1 MPKLPFAPAT
11 LIKTPQA
18 LDEVVNILAREP
30 LIGIDSESNSLHA
43 YQERVCL
50 IQISTRTHDYLIDP
64 LSIAD
69 LSPLGTIFASEKVE
83 KVFHGAE
90 YDIVT
95 LKRDFGFEFN
105 SLFDTMIAAK
115 ICNVNPLGLNNLL
128 KAFLNV
134 TIDKRHQ
141 LDNWGIRP
149 LPQDSLLYAQMDS
162 HYLPQLRDILMVRL
176 KSLRRLPEAQ
186 RAFVALTKLAP
197 SIIRQFDPSGFW
209 NIAEP
214 HQLSWRE
221 LAILHELYVM
231 RDTIAQT
238 KNVPPMKIITN
249 PQLVALAQIAPKSS
263 IQLEKCHILSYK
275 QRKRYAKA
283 ILTAVKNGFDAQS
296 LPPPPELHGVESLVA
311 DRYTAL
317 YTWRKERA
325 QKDSVEARSIL
336 SKHVLL
342 QIAQQPPSDM
352 NGLKIIK
359 GVGELR
365 AHTYGADILHIL
377 EKFDYNE
384 E

>member
-1 MPKLPFAPAT
+1 MPKFPFPPAT
-11 LIKTPQA
+11 LIKSPHA
-18 LDEVVNILAREP
+18 LEEVVNILAREP

-64 LSIAD
+64 LSIPD
-69 LSPLGTIFASEKVE
+69 LSALGAIFASETVE

-115 ICNVNPLGLNNLL
+115 ICNVNPLGLNHLL
-128 KAFLNV
+128 QSFLNV
-134 TIDKRHQ
+134 SIDKRHQ

-176 KSLRRLPEAQ
+176 KSLRRLPDAQ
-186 RAFVALTKLAP
+186 RAFIALTKLAP

-221 LAILHELYVM
+221 LAVLHELYVM

-238 KNVPPMKIITN
+238 KDAPPMKIITN
-249 PQLVALAQIAPKSS
+249 QQLLALAQTAPKSS
-263 IQLEKCHILSYK
+263 IQLEKCRVLSYK
-275 QRKRYAKA
+275 QRKRYGKA
-283 ILTAVKNGFDAQS
+283 ILNAIKSGFEAQS

-325 QKDSVEARSIL
+325 QQDGVEVRAIL
-336 SKHVLL
+336 PKQVLL
-342 QIAQQPPSDM
+342 HIAQQPPSDM

-365 AHTYGADILHIL
+365 AHTYGEDILHIL
-377 EKFDYNE
+377 EKFDYNDE
-384 E
+384 

>member
-1 MPKLPFAPAT
+1 MPKYPFPPAI
-11 LIKTPQA
+11 LVKTAQT
-18 LDEVVNILAREP
+18 LDEMVDKLAKES
-30 LIGIDSESNSLHA
+30 LIGVDSESNSLYA

-50 IQISTRTHDYLIDP
+50 IQISSRTQDYLIDP
-64 LSIAD
+64 LSIPD
-69 LSPLGTIFASEKVE
+69 LSPLGKIFASETVE

-105 SLFDTMIAAK
+105 NLFDTMIAAK
-115 ICNVNPLGLNNLL
+115 ICNVNPLGLSHLL
-128 KAFLNV
+128 KSFLNI

-162 HYLPQLRDILMVRL
+162 HYLPKLRDILLVRL
-176 KSLRRLPEAQ
+176 KSLRRMPDAQ
-186 RAFVALTKLAP
+186 RAFIALTKLAP
-197 SIIRQFDPSGFW
+197 SVIRQFDPSGFW
-209 NIAEP
+209 NLAEP

-221 LAILHELYVM
+221 LAILHELYIM
-231 RDTIAQT
+231 RDTIAHT
-238 KNVPPMKIITN
+238 KDAPPMKIITN
-249 PQLVALAQIAPKSS
+249 QQLIALAQTAPKST
-263 IQLEKCHILSYK
+263 IQLEKSHILNYK

-283 ILTAVKNGFDAQS
+283 VLTAIKAGYEAQS
-296 LPPPPELHGVESLVA
+296 LPPPPELHGVASLVA

-325 QKDSVEARSIL
+325 QQDGVEVRSIL
-336 SKHVLL
+336 SKNVLL
-342 QIAQQPPSDM
+342 QIAQTPPPDLER
-352 NGLKIIK
+352 LKLIK
-359 GVGELR
+359 GIGELR
-365 AHTYGADILHIL
+365 AHTYGEDILHIL